1 MCVSTAVTPTSVSHV
16 LPRTP
21 IAPVRRLP
29 WTKKDWTILGVLLGL
44 GFFTRFF
51 GLGAATDAGTPVFDE
66 KHYAPQAWEILQSS
80 GFLQPG
86 IEANPAFG
94 LVVHPPLSKRIMA
107 LSEAVFGYSPWGWRA
122 MVALF
127 GVAMI
132 ALLYLLARDVASSR
146 VAAAYAG
153 VLGLFDG
160 VLLVSSRFGMLDI
173 FLATFVV
180 AALYFLV
187 RDHQDMCRRMYDH
200 GVDVSGLGPR
210 PGFRWWRFAA
220 GVCLGA
226 AVSVKWSGLYFM
238 AFFGL
243 YTVALDWYRRHRFG
257 VEKPLLGALVRDA
270 FPAFASIVILPVA
283 LYLWSWRSWFA
294 SETGVFRHS
303 YEAGDFESS
312 LPLPPALLNFF
323 YYHKEVLE
331 FHGSL
336 TTSGGHSHPWDSKP
350 WSWLVAARPVL
361 YSSGNYDECYVGDS
375 CKSMIYL
382 FGTPI
387 IWWLIVPAI
396 VWCAW
401 MLITRKDLRFS
412 IPLIGFA
419 AAFLPWLVVFDRQ
432 MYFFYAVPMIP
443 FVLVGFALILAQLDR
458 WKPWG
463 HWVVTGYLTAVAVS
477 FVWFSPILYGL
488 VIPSELY
495 DVMMVLPSW
504 R

>member
-1 MCVSTAVTPTSVSHV
+1 MA
-16 LPRTP
+16 
-21 IAPVRRLP
+21 
-29 WTKKDWTILGVLLGL
+29 L

-51 GLGAATDAGTPVFDE
+51 GLGAATDGGTPVFDE
-66 KHYAPQAWEILQSS
+66 KHYAPQAWEILKSS

-86 IEANPAFG
+86 IEANPGFG

-107 LSEAVFGYSPWGWRA
+107 MSEAVFGYSPWGWRT

-132 ALLYLLARDVASSR
+132 ALLYLLARDISSSR
-146 VAAAYAG
+146 VAGAYAG
-153 VLGLFDG
+153 VLGLLDG

-187 RDHQDMCRRMYDH
+187 LDHQQMCRRMYDMRM
-200 GVDVSGLGPR
+200 DTASLGPR
-210 PGFRWWRFAA
+210 LGFRWWRFAS
-220 GVCLGA
+220 GICLGA

-243 YTVALDWYRRHRFG
+243 YAVALDWYRRRTFG
-257 VEKPLLGALVRDA
+257 VEKPLVGALLRDA

-303 YEAGDFESS
+303 LEAGDFESS

-331 FHGSL
+331 FHSSL
-336 TTSGGHSHPWDSKP
+336 TSSGGHSHPWDSKP

-361 YSSGNYDECYVGDS
+361 YSSGSYDDCYVGDS
-375 CKSMIYL
+375 CKTMIYL

-387 IWWLIVPAI
+387 IWWLIVPGI
-396 VWCAW
+396 LWCLW
-401 MLITRKDLRFS
+401 MLITRRDLRFS
-412 IPLIGFA
+412 VPLIGFA

-443 FVLVGFALILAQLDR
+443 FVLVGFALILSQLDR
-458 WKPWG
+458 WKTWG
-463 HWVVTGYLTAVAVS
+463 HWIVTGYLTAVAAS

-488 VIPSELY
+488 LIPSGLY
-495 DVMMVLPSW
+495 DAIMMLPSW